1 MSDHRRRP
9 NPGGEQPPGG
19 GAAGQRPYAYGTPPE
34 GAASYDRP
42 AGVRETAQQPRLT
55 RAEMRKQAQKGGG
68 RGDTAARSAQSGPPG
83 RGGGRGGG
91 NGGGKGGG
99 KGPGKKRFID
109 YPRYGKSGI
118 RRWLPSWKLI
128 LTTFLIFFGSG
139 VAAVGVA
146 YAMTPVPNP
155 NDLVKEQNNIYY
167 WADGSEM
174 TRKGATNRQVIP
186 LANINESAQKA
197 VVAAENETFW
207 TDKGIDP
214 KGIARAVYKMASG
227 GSTQGGSTITQ
238 QYVKNAYL
246 NQDQTLSRKFKEIFI
261 TLKINQQKSKED
273 VLEGYLNTS
282 WFGRG
287 ATGIQAAAQ
296 AYYGVDAKDLNI
308 CQSAMLAGLL
318 KGATYYDPTLSDAN
332 AKNMQERWNYV
343 LTRMVAT
350 KSITQADRD
359 KCGATFPKPIDK
371 KAPANMNGEVSYL
384 VDLADKYLASKDPS
398 ITQASIDK
406 GGYQIYTTFQKDKVA
421 QLKKA
426 VDDVKSETLDSN
438 KRDQDKYV
446 QVGAASVVPGDGA
459 IVAIYGGDG
468 VENGHYTD
476 NADTVGIPVGSTF
489 KPFVLATAMQYG
501 VLTKTGD
508 DGKPVKISIDSRY
521 NGNDM
526 SPIYKADGTPAIGD
540 NGQPYH
546 QKNDDDNMPG
556 AVTLKTA
563 MQYSYNAPFVQLG
576 QDVGGSNVEKMAI
589 ALGLRKE
596 SLAPNTSLTY
606 PLGTS
611 TPSAIRMASAYSVFA
626 ARGQQVDP
634 YSVTKV
640 LYQGVEK
647 PAFNRPKNATK
658 TVLDQ
663 PVADNITDVL
673 QNVAEN
679 GTGKKGT
686 QGLGRPVAGKT
697 GTTDAG
703 TSAWWVG
710 YTPQLA
716 TSVGMWREEPGKPGL
731 LSLVGTAGQST
742 IHGGDFPTEIFT
754 RYMKVALADQK
765 ATDFPTADTTGT
777 EVDSKQAPAP
787 TPSAPPSVAPSSS
800 PTASASSGPSPSSSA
815 SSHTP
820 EPPASPGPSESCFL
834 GPLCP
839 SSGPTHSKPPRPGHS
854 SSPPNP
860 SSSPSD
866 GGAGAGMPGN

>member
-1 MSDHRRRP
+1 
-9 NPGGEQPPGG
+9 
-19 GAAGQRPYAYGTPPE
+19 
-34 GAASYDRP
+34 
-42 AGVRETAQQPRLT
+42 
-55 RAEMRKQAQKGGG
+55 MRKQSQKGGG
-68 RGDTAARSAQSGPPG
+68 RGDAARSAQGGPPG
-83 RGGGRGGG
+83 GSGSGGRGGG
-91 NGGGKGGG
+91 SGGSGKGGGKGGG

-139 VAAVGVA
+139 VAAVGIA
-146 YAMTPVPNP
+146 YAMTPIPNP

-174 TRKGATNRQVIP
+174 TRKGATNRQLVP
-186 LANINESAQKA
+186 LANISDAAQKA

-207 TDKGIDP
+207 NDSGIDP
-214 KGIARAVYKMASG
+214 KGMARAVYNMASG
-227 GSTQGGSTITQ
+227 GQTQGGSTITQ

-246 NQDQTLSRKFKEIFI
+246 NQDQTVSRKLKELFI
-261 TLKINQQKSKED
+261 TLKINQKQGKPQI
-273 VLEGYLNTS
+273 LEGYLNTS

-296 AYYGVDAKDLNI
+296 AYYGVDAKDINN
-308 CQSAMLAGLL
+308 CQGAMLAGLL
-318 KGATYYDPTLSDAN
+318 KGATYFDPTLSDSN
-332 AKNMQERWNYV
+332 RKNMQERWNYV
-343 LTRMVAT
+343 LNRMVVT
-350 KSITQADRD
+350 KAITQADRD
-359 KCGATFPKPIDK
+359 KCGATFPEPIKK
-371 KAPANMNGEVSYL
+371 KAPSNMNGEISYL
-384 VDLADKYLASKDPS
+384 VDLAENYLTVKDPK

-406 GGYQIYTTFQKDKVA
+406 GGYQIYTTFDKNKVA

-426 VDDVKSETLDSN
+426 VDDVKAESLNPD
-438 KRDQDKYV
+438 KQDKDKFV
-446 QVGAASVVPGDGA
+446 QIGAASVVPGDGA

-476 NADTVGIPVGSTF
+476 NADAGGIPVGSTF

-508 DGKPVKISIDSRY
+508 DGKPVRISTDSRY
-521 NGNDM
+521 LADNM
-526 SPIYKADGTPAIGD
+526 SQIYKADGSPAIGD
-540 NGQPYH
+540 DGKPYH
-546 QKNDDDNMPG
+546 QKNDDDSKPG

-563 MQYSYNAPFVQLG
+563 MQYSYNVPFVQLG
-576 QDVGGSNVEKMAI
+576 QDVGGSNTEKMVM
-589 ALGLRKE
+589 ALGITNKKT
-596 SLAPNTSLTY
+596 LAPNTSLTY

-640 LYQGVEK
+640 LYQGQEDA
-647 PAFNRPKNATK
+647 AFNRPKNATK
-658 TVLDQ
+658 SVLDQ
-663 PVADNITDVL
+663 GVADNITDVL

-686 QGLGRPVAGKT
+686 KDLGRPVAGKT

-731 LSLVGTAGQST
+731 LSLNGTAGQTS

-754 RYMKVALADQK
+754 RYMKVAMADQK
-765 ATDFPTADTTGT
+765 VLDFPTADATGT
-777 EVDSKQAPAP
+777 EVDAKGATPSAVP
-787 TPSAPPSVAPSSS
+787 TPSA
-800 PTASASSGPSPSSSA
+800 T
-815 SSHTP
+815 
-820 EPPASPGPSESCFL
+820 
-834 GPLCP
+834 
-839 SSGPTHSKPPRPGHS
+839 
-854 SSPPNP
+854 P
-860 SSSPSD
+860 SSSPSPSASTAPSPSTSAPSHSPDPSTEPSSTASCLLGLPCNSPSPSRSRPTRPGKPSTSPSNSPSPPD
-866 GGAGAGMPGN
+866 GGAGGALPGN